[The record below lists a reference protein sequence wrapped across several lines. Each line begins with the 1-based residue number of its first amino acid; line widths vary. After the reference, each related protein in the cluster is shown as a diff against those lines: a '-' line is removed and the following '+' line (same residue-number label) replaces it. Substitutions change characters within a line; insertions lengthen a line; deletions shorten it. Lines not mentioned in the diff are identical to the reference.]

1 MWLLTILWAC
11 DDQLFTSGAGHEV
24 VSTGDN
30 AAVDLLHAS
39 CASCHGGGLA
49 PNLSGDICADVVGVG
64 STQVPSMNF
73 IEAEDPANSYL
84 LLKLKGEG
92 ASVGGTSSVMPPSG
106 MLPAEQI
113 QIVEDWIA
121 AGAICGSVTDTG
133 TQDTGSTTDTSIEDT
148 GTDTTNTEPDLDNGK
163 TVHDTKCITCHTGGM
178 FGLLEYSANMSD
190 AALENQ
196 IQNGGGGMPGQN
208 LSATDLRDLMA
219 FLRQEYGGGQ

>member
-49 PNLSGDICADVVGVG
+49 PNLSGDICADVVGVE
-64 STQVPSMNF
+64 SIQVPSMNF
-73 IEAEDPANSYL
+73 IEAGDPANSYL

-121 AGAICGSVTDTG
+121 AGATCGSATDTG
-133 TQDTGSTTDTSIEDT
+133 TQDTGSTTGDT
-148 GTDTTNTEPDLDNGK
+148 GTTDTGSTDTGTEN
-163 TVHDTKCITCHTGGM
+163 I
-178 FGLLEYSANMSD
+178 D
-190 AALENQ
+190 AAGIVAQQCAGCHYGKPFDTLIPNMTHQE
-196 IQNGGGGMPGQN
+196 IVDTLHNGTSGGMPSFDAS
-208 LSATDLRDLMA
+208 LSDAEIEAVATYLEETY
-219 FLRQEYGGGQ
+219 Q